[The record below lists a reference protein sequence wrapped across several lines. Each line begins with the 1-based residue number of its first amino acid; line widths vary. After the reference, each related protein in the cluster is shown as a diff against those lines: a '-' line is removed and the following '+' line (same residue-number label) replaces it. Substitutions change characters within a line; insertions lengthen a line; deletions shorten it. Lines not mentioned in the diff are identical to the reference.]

1 MQPKRNALQNILDL
15 LEQENLDGLS
25 SDREAELG
33 KLCSFFQYVSRS
45 LRSKAR
51 QTVQTCASE

>member
-1 MQPKRNALQNILDL
+1 MQTKRNALQQIRDL
-15 LEQENLDGLS
+15 LEQNLDGLS

-33 KLCSFFQYVSRS
+33 KLCTFFQYVSRS